1 VKTRGIQNLFKTGSR
16 PLLAA
21 VRRVYT
27 VHYLFNGRFP
37 EVEPMQIMDR
47 ETVAYM
53 RRVNTLPPLARA
65 DELALAKRYI
75 TGDTAAGQQII
86 TANLRHVVPIAL
98 RYRRYG
104 MPVGELIAEGNLALL
119 RALAGFE
126 PERALRFATYAN
138 YWIRA
143 DILALIL
150 RQRSMV
156 GGGRGHLRP
165 KYFFRLRREH
175 ARLTTQLGDVV
186 KVQEEL
192 ATRWQLAPHE
202 LSEILDRLERPDAS
216 VEAPITQG
224 ARVSVGDCLASSER
238 SQEELLARDRT
249 QTDLRSAVK
258 VAAADLDPRERFILE
273 HRLMADPESE
283 YSLVRIGEMFGVSR
297 ERARQLESRVKDKLR
312 EKLADLLGPSEVMA
326 HLSAA

>member
-1 VKTRGIQNLFKTGSR
+1 
-16 PLLAA
+16 
-21 VRRVYT
+21 
-27 VHYLFNGRFP
+27 
-37 EVEPMQIMDR
+37 MQIMDP

-53 RRVNTLPPLARA
+53 RRANALTPLTRTE
-65 DELALAKRYI
+65 ELALAQRYI
-75 TGDTAAGQQII
+75 EGDAAAGQRII
-86 TANLRHVVPIAL
+86 IANLRHVVPIAL

-104 MPVGELIAEGNLALL
+104 VPVGELIAEGNLALL

-126 PERALRFATYAN
+126 PERGLRFATYAN

-143 DILALIL
+143 DVLALIL

-175 ARLTTQLGDVV
+175 ARLATQLGDAG
-186 KVQEEL
+186 KVQEAL

-202 LSEILDRLERPDAS
+202 LSAILDRLDRPDAS
-216 VEAPITQG
+216 FEAPISLG
-224 ARVSVGDCLASSER
+224 ANVSMGDCLASSER
-238 SQEELLARDRT
+238 SQEDLLARDRT
-249 QTDLRSAVK
+249 QIDLRSAVK

-283 YSLVRIGEMFGVSR
+283 YSLVKIGEMFGVSR

-312 EKLADLLGPSEVMA
+312 EKLADLLGPSEVVA

>member
-1 VKTRGIQNLFKTGSR
+1 
-16 PLLAA
+16 
-21 VRRVYT
+21 
-27 VHYLFNGRFP
+27 
-37 EVEPMQIMDR
+37 MQTMDS

-53 RRVNTLPPLARA
+53 RHVNALPPLTRSE
-65 DELALAKRYI
+65 ELDLAKRYFAGE
-75 TGDTAAGQQII
+75 TTAGHKVIA
-86 TANLRHVVPIAL
+86 ANLRHVVPIAL

-104 MPVGELIAEGNLALL
+104 IPVGELIAEGNLALL
-119 RALAGFE
+119 RALAGFD
-126 PERALRFATYAN
+126 PERGLRFATYAN

-143 DILALIL
+143 DVLALIL

-175 ARLTTQLGDVV
+175 ARLSVQLGDASAV
-186 KVQEEL
+186 EAEL
-192 ATRWQLAPHE
+192 AARWHLSQPE

-224 ARVSVGDCLASSER
+224 ARVSMGDILVSAER
-238 SQEELLARDRT
+238 SQEDLLARGRT
-249 QTDLRSAVK
+249 QRDLRSAVK
-258 VAAADLDPRERFILE
+258 IAAADLDPRERFILE
-273 HRLMADPESE
+273 HRLMADPDAE
-283 YSLVRIGEMFGVSR
+283 YSLVKIGELFGVSR

-312 EKLADLLGPSEVMA
+312 EKLADLLGQSEVMA

>member
-1 VKTRGIQNLFKTGSR
+1 
-16 PLLAA
+16 
-21 VRRVYT
+21 
-27 VHYLFNGRFP
+27 
-37 EVEPMQIMDR
+37 MDS
-47 ETVAYM
+47 ETAAYM
-53 RRVNTLPPLARA
+53 RRVNALPPLVRA
-65 DELALAKRYI
+65 EELELGKRFVA
-75 TGDTAAGQQII
+75 GDLAAGHKII

-104 MPVGELIAEGNLALL
+104 VPVGELVAEGNLALL

-126 PERALRFATYAN
+126 PERGLRFATYAN

-143 DILALIL
+143 DVLALIL

-175 ARLTTQLGDVV
+175 AQLTVRLGDAD

-192 ATRWQLAPHE
+192 ATRWQLSPAE
-202 LSEILDRLERPDAS
+202 LNEILDRLERPDAS
-216 VEAPITQG
+216 VEAPISQG
-224 ARVSVGDCLASSER
+224 ARVSMGECLASGER
-238 SQEELLARDRT
+238 SQEDLLARGRT
-249 QTDLRSAVK
+249 QIDLRSAVK

-273 HRLMADPESE
+273 HRLMADPDTE
-283 YSLVRIGEMFGVSR
+283 YSLVKIGEMFGVSR

-312 EKLADLLGPSEVMA
+312 QKLADLLGQSEVMA